1 MKVYRQHR
9 VWTDMYELSVTLES
23 VLHVWSSDAE
33 EQLLEAHRV
42 TVGESERFKAVLGAD
57 FTVQYI
63 RRSRGVNLIRVT
75 LSETDKAVAGIVPAI
90 DQERP
95 C

>member
-1 MKVYRQHR
+1 VKVYRQHR

-57 FTVQYI
+57 FGCNTSGDHVA
-63 RRSRGVNLIRVT
+63 ST
-75 LSETDKAVAGIVPAI
+75 SSE
-90 DQERP
+90 
-95 C
+95 